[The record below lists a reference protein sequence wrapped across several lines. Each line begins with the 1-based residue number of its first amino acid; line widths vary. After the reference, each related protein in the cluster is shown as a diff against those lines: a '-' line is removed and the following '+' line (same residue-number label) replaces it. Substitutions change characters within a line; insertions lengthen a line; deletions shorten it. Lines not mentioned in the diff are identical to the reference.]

1 MKYLKDFKLFES
13 WISIGVW
20 ENLKDLIQMEI
31 MDKWSI
37 SNSLVD
43 EVYQQVD
50 SDKNKNPLKYLEPA
64 LRIRINERFDNEQP
78 VEIIADVRNL
88 YKRVFDMTGK
98 FISAVWSSQAI
109 FVTLNDVPNHYT
121 VIQHFGLTVDPKS
134 DNTFDTKKGAYCTY
148 EQALEI
154 FKYLNGY
161 YRFAYDSDIKYF
173 TEVYQILSDL
183 YKVDLVF
190 SLPKF
195 EDERFRQVVCFEFKL
210 QSAKERVIGKN
221 FPVFII
227 NTNHTESPY
236 IMKRT
241 GSYNFNQIYCRNQKS
256 FLENEQF

>member
-1 MKYLKDFKLFES
+1 MKYLKEFKLFES
-13 WISIGVW
+13 WIAIDVW

-31 MDKWSI
+31 MDKWGI

-43 EVYQQVD
+43 EVYQQVN
-50 SDKNKNPLKYLEPA
+50 SDKNNNPLNYLEPR
-64 LRIRINERFDNEQP
+64 LKIRINERFDSDQP
-78 VEIIADVRNL
+78 VEIIADIRNL
-88 YKRVFDMTGK
+88 YERVFAMTGK
-98 FISAVWSSQAI
+98 YISVVWSSQAI
-109 FVTLNDVPNHYT
+109 FVTLKDVPNHYT
-121 VIQHFGLTVDPKS
+121 VIQHFGLTVDPNS
-134 DNTFDTKKGAYCTY
+134 DNNFDTKKGAYCTY

-154 FKYLNGY
+154 LKYLNGF

-173 TEVYQILSDL
+173 TEAYQILSDL

-190 SLPKF
+190 SLPRF

-256 FLENEQF
+256 FLRDEQF